1 MSTTQQTPDAAGS
14 SGTGNSSYR
23 WLEYAILLVAGI
35 GGYEMKMPFGR
46 LLYRIMGKPIP
57 AFHSFSGFMRTQLFQ
72 IIVVVIFASLIHRR
86 TGLPAAPWLER
97 ALYRTRHHGEK
108 QIWLRGV
115 LQGLAYFALIGIAMV
130 VVAQFGVSSPLA
142 TKLNFSSLPQGTA
155 GELLLHYPG
164 AVVGAALSEE
174 VLFRF
179 GYISILAWLTWMVVP
194 RKGGW
199 KAFGFWLPIVLQAL
213 LFGWGHVHEGLLQL
227 AAGGALLQVIIAPQT
242 WSGIVFGYLYSK
254 YGLEASMAL
263 HAATDVI
270 GFIPFLAAAF
280 SHVHP

>member
-1 MSTTQQTPDAAGS
+1 MSATQQTTGAAGS
-14 SGTGNSSYR
+14 LGTGNPSYP
-23 WLEYAILLVAGI
+23 WLEYVILLVAGI
-35 GGYEMKMPFGR
+35 VGYEMKMPFGH

-57 AFHSFSGFMRTQLFQ
+57 AFHSFSDLMHSQLFE

-97 ALYRTRHHGEK
+97 ALYRTPRYGEK
-108 QIWLRGV
+108 QLWLRGV
-115 LQGLAYFALIGIAMV
+115 LEGLAYFGLIAIAMV
-130 VVAQFGVSSPLA
+130 VFAQFGVSSPLG

-155 GELLLHYPG
+155 GELLLRYPG

-179 GYISILAWLTWMVVP
+179 GMISILAWLTWMVVP
-194 RKGGW
+194 KKGGF

-227 AAGGALLQVIIAPQT
+227 AAGGVLLQVIIAPQT

-263 HAATDVI
+263 HAAIDVI

-280 SHVHP
+280 SHAHP